1 MSDEDEREEEP
12 PPIKDPAAALFLA
25 LFMLLLAFFIL
36 LNTLS
41 TLEEVKSQAVMDS
54 LLSAF
59 TSIMPPATNPTPF
72 SSQVGEAISAQ
83 QSQQSLT
90 QLFETAI
97 PLVKITVVQPGRQMV
112 VRMHPEALFERE
124 TSNIRAGMQPFL
136 DRLAA
141 SLGRVPRG
149 YRYDVAFQITSEE
162 ERGGKLPE
170 QQNLTVLRTGVFAR
184 TLLARGAP
192 KDSLSVGVKPDQV
205 EQIEMFFN
213 LRQADEAKIDFRQ
226 LVGR

>member
-1 MSDEDEREEEP
+1 MSQDDDLEEEP

-59 TSIMPPATNPTPF
+59 TSIMPPATNPAAF
-72 SSQVGEAISAQ
+72 SSQIGEAISAK
-83 QSQQSLT
+83 QSQDALSR
-90 QLFETAI
+90 LFETAI
-97 PLVKITVVQPGRQMV
+97 PLVQVQVVQPGRQMV
-112 VRMHPEALFERE
+112 VRMHPEALFERD
-124 TSNIRAGMQPFL
+124 SDNLRAGMQPFL

-141 SLGRVPRG
+141 GLGRTPRG
-149 YRYDVAFQITSEE
+149 YRYDVAFQITSEL
-162 ERGGKLPE
+162 ERGGRLPE
-170 QQNLTVLRTGVFAR
+170 AQTLTVRRTGVFAR

-192 KDSLSVGVKPDQV
+192 KDSLSVGVKPDRV
-205 EQIEMFFN
+205 EQLEMFFN
-213 LRQADEAKIDFRQ
+213 LRRTDEARIDFRQ
-226 LVGR
+226 LVER